1 MHLGATLPHQDTIA
15 YPQVPESCTRK
26 DAVSGLPEVVIHS
39 RNVSFERLIIEKQC
53 WESSCIE
60 RRRRSDDDS
69 SFECIGLMCLSP
81 DPFYSP
87 ESHRRPVTRGLMC
100 ATSLN
105 LMYHATWKLKQIE
118 KRKELSTGQILL
130 HLENIPCQVGIPFQD
145 AKHTLNQWSTC
156 MGHVSRRTSQE
167 SLTPKGRS
175 EGGPSYHF

>member
-1 MHLGATLPHQDTIA
+1 MYLGATLPHQDTIA

-69 SFECIGLMCLSP
+69 SFECIGLTCLSP
-81 DPFYSP
+81 DLFYSS
-87 ESHRRPVTRGLMC
+87 ESHSRPVTRGLMC

-105 LMYHATWKLKQIE
+105 LIYHATWKLQQIE
-118 KRKELSTGQILL
+118 KQKELSTVQILL
-130 HLENIPCQVGIPFQD
+130 QLGEYTLSGGYPLPGCKTHTKSVVNLHGACLEKDVTRVFD
-145 AKHTLNQWSTC
+145 T
-156 MGHVSRRTSQE
+156 
-167 SLTPKGRS
+167 
-175 EGGPSYHF
+175 EG